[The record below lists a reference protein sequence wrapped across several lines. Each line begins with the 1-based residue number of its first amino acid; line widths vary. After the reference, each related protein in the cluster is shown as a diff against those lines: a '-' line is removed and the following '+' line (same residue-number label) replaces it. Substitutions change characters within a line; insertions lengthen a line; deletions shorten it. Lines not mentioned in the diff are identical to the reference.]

1 MIKDKLKSFIN
12 KKFSSNN
19 KKNIENLVVFLI
31 LLTITVI
38 AINIIWGKEETQK
51 DESSTYKVLAENT
64 ENKSNNINNNEY
76 DLQKELEDILSKMQG
91 VGKTKVLITYFQTSS
106 IIPMYSETESTS
118 VTEEKDSGGGTRKQE
133 TSNVNK
139 EVITNNNNDAITKT
153 VVLPKVEGAIIIA
166 EGGGNANIKA
176 NIIQAVTAVTGIA
189 SYKVQVFEMNK

>member
-1 MIKDKLKSFIN
+1 M
-12 KKFSSNN
+12 
-19 KKNIENLVVFLI
+19 
-31 LLTITVI
+31 
-38 AINIIWGKEETQK
+38 
-51 DESSTYKVLAENT
+51 AENT